1 MRRDIPLLYPLMLRR
16 FIMSM
21 FYLLLLLPIGYL
33 LICTLLYFKQDRM
46 VFIPTKG
53 KEADLD
59 KRATEWAFEPWTNAQ
74 GERIGWQSREGDPQ
88 NVLLVFSGN
97 GGQALNRVH
106 YREFTENAGNW
117 KTYLL
122 EYPGYG
128 ARPGASSEATLK
140 AAAAEAIDTLASVP
154 GRTIWLL
161 GESLGSGVA
170 SAALAQRSDK
180 IAGLILVT
188 PYDSLVAVASSHYSW
203 LPVKQLLRTRFDS
216 VQNLSGYRGPVAF
229 IVGKYD
235 DVIPPKHS
243 QALYDSYGSKKHL
256 WESPMHDHN
265 VSGFL
270 SEKWTE
276 IADWLRENR

>member
-1 MRRDIPLLYPLMLRR
+1 MVRRL
-16 FIMSM
+16 IMSM
-21 FYLLLLLPIGYL
+21 LYLLLLLPVGYL
-33 LICTLLYFKQDRM
+33 LICALLYFKQDGM

-59 KRATEWAFEPWTNAQ
+59 KKAADWEFVPWTNAQ
-74 GERIGWQSREGDPQ
+74 GERIGWQSRDGDSQ

-106 YREFTENAGNW
+106 YREFTAGSGDW

-128 ARPGASSEATLK
+128 ARSGKPSEASVT
-140 AAAAEAIDTLASVP
+140 AAGIEAIDTLSATP

-170 SAALAQRSDK
+170 SAVVAQRADK
-180 IAGLILVT
+180 VAGVILVT
-188 PYDSLVAVASSHYSW
+188 PYTSLVATASEHYSW

-216 VQNLSGYRGPVAF
+216 VKNLANYQGPVAF

-235 DVIPPKHS
+235 DVIPPKLGHE
-243 QALYDSYGSKKHL
+243 LCENYPGRKRL
-256 WESPMHDHN
+256 WEAPQHDHN
-265 VSGFL
+265 VSGYLSTEWGDITKWL
-270 SEKWTE
+270 SE
-276 IADWLRENR
+276 DPR